1 MADLLMSTTE
11 TSAIIPEKWSANYY
25 DVLLA
30 DLPFNS
36 IVAREYEGEI
46 ANLGDT
52 VHINTIPEFDEAD
65 VLPET
70 ARSDADAVMVS
81 SQSLKIDKRV
91 VKDFIVT
98 NLAKLQSLPF
108 VDKLEQMAIYSINKK
123 IQALIIAAIVPSASD
138 PDHQLAYASGTT
150 MALADILEAKELLDA
165 ANVPQGDRHWVGG
178 AAQWND
184 IFNITGFTSSDFV
197 ASGSPL
203 QSGQLPAQLLGFNPH
218 MTTVMGNTSQFF
230 HRSFMTLA
238 SQEGLSVKVYD
249 LGGTGVRAARVNCDT
264 LLGLKQLDNKR
275 VVSKS

>member
-11 TSAIIPEKWSANYY
+11 TSAIIPEKWSANYF

-30 DLPFNS
+30 DLAFNS
-36 IVAREYEGEI
+36 LVSRDYEGEI

-70 ARSDADAVMVS
+70 ARSDADAVTVT
-81 SQSLKIDKRV
+81 SQSLVIDKRV

-123 IQALIIAAIVPSASD
+123 IQALIISLIVPSASA
-138 PDHQLAYASGTT
+138 PDHQVAYASGTT
-150 MALADILEAKELLDA
+150 LALADILEAKELKDA
-165 ANVPQGDRHWVGG
+165 ANVPQGSRHWVGG
-178 AAQWND
+178 SAQWND

-203 QSGQLPAQLLGFNPH
+203 QSGMLPQQLLGYQPH
-218 MTTVMGNTSQFF
+218 MTTVVGNTSYFF
-230 HRSFMTLA
+230 HNSFMTMA
-238 SQEGLSVKVYD
+238 AQEGVSVKVYD
-249 LGGTGVRAARVNCDT
+249 LGGTGVRAGRVNVDT
-264 LLGLKQLDNKR
+264 LIGIKQLDGKR